1 MVRRHCMM
9 IETRR
14 AHRAGPTRHASSA
27 PPFALAKR
35 TLGALALGLSFAA
48 LVDCRASGAK
58 EGEKTA
64 GFPRS
69 ETFYLGGRQWGE
81 PSTFNPLCAAGCWPI
96 STMNLLYETLLM
108 YNSLTGE
115 MQPLLAESY
124 GVHDDSVEV
133 TLNPAARW
141 NDGTPISARDVIF
154 TFELGKK
161 YESLNIA
168 PIWRY
173 LVGIRATDGDAQAA
187 PPQAGAQYPR
197 HVVFEL
203 NRERR
208 NPLVVLDA
216 LQAQIIL
223 PRHVIE
229 PLLAERG
236 NDLDAFKKLKFEHSA
251 VSSGPYRLFS
261 SSSEK
266 IAVVRD
272 DDYWGNAA
280 LHGGKKPTPKYIVH
294 PLYKSNDAFSVALRQ
309 GRLDISTTFVPR
321 IWLKA
326 EKGVRSWFDHEP
338 YFISSSIPMLLVNH
352 KRAPLLDVHLR
363 RAMAFAIN
371 YKDIRELSV
380 SGYSEPLRPGIVLPF
395 GLERGYFS
403 EEDAQKYGT
412 WFDPARAKAEL
423 EAGGYQA
430 LFDESGEL
438 VETRD
443 RDGKKLPT
451 LYVKSPTGWTDW
463 ESIVRVAVKSMRAVG
478 IDVRERFVD
487 ASVFWNALYEG
498 DFDLIMHTPS
508 TQPSP
513 SKPWSRFEALL
524 TTRDFMPLGQ
534 RMYKNIG
541 RFNDPSAPGYVPR
554 IDELLALVPTLT
566 DEAARIAAYRE
577 LNVLFMQLQP
587 DLPLVYRPD
596 TFYEFSIKH
605 WSNLP
610 SANNP
615 YLPPL
620 IPGDRLG
627 TNMLWAIEPTIN

>member
-1 MVRRHCMM
+1 MHRSEMADSRSSSRLPL
-9 IETRR
+9 ERGR
-14 AHRAGPTRHASSA
+14 AA
-27 PPFALAKR
+27 R
-35 TLGALALGLSFAA
+35 TLAIGLALLGLAN
-48 LVDCRASGAK
+48 CRSSRSKGDDQNS
-58 EGEKTA
+58 

-81 PSTFNPLCAAGCWPI
+81 PSTFNPLGSAGWPI

-108 YNSLTGE
+108 YNSLTGQ

-124 GVHDDSVEV
+124 AVHDDSVEV

-141 NDGTPISARDVIF
+141 NDGKPVSAWDVSF
-154 TFELGKK
+154 TFELGNTYK
-161 YESLNIA
+161 SLNIA
-168 PIWRY
+168 PIWQY
-173 LVGIRATDGDAQAA
+173 LTAVRAYGEDGREAQPSTNDAE
-187 PPQAGAQYPR
+187 YPR
-197 HVVFEL
+197 RVVFQL
-203 NRERR
+203 NPAKK

-216 LQAQIIL
+216 LQAQIIV

-236 NDLDAFKKLKFEHSA
+236 NDLDQFKKLKFDQHA

-266 IAVVRD
+266 IAIQRD
-272 DDYWGNAA
+272 DGYWGNQA
-280 LHGGKKPTPKYIVH
+280 LHGGKKPAAKYVVH
-294 PLYKSNDAFSVALRQ
+294 PLYKSNDAFSVALSQ

-326 EKGVRSWFDHEP
+326 KKGVRSWLDREP
-338 YFISSSIPMLLVNH
+338 YFLSSSIPMLLVNH
-352 KRAPLLDVHLR
+352 KRAPLMDVHFR

-380 SGYSEPLRPGIVLPF
+380 SGYSEPLRPGIILPF
-395 GLERGYFS
+395 GLERRFFS
-403 EEDAQKYGT
+403 AEDARKYGT
-412 WFDPARAKAEL
+412 WFDPEQAKAEL
-423 EAGGYQA
+423 RAGGYTPIFGPDGD
-430 LFDESGEL
+430 LI
-438 VETRD
+438 ETRD
-443 RDGKKLPT
+443 RDGRKLPT

-463 ESIVRVAVKSMRAVG
+463 ESIVRIAVKSMRAVG
-478 IDVRERFVD
+478 IDARERFLD
-487 ASVFWNALYEG
+487 TSLFWNALYEG

-524 TTRDFMPLGQ
+524 TTQDFAPLGQ

-541 RFNDPSAPGYVPR
+541 RFNDPQAPGYLPR
-554 IDELLALVPTLT
+554 IDELLAQIPTLT
-566 DEAARIAAYRE
+566 DDAAQLAAYRE
-577 LNVLFMQLQP
+577 LNASFMREQP

-610 SANNP
+610 SAANP

-627 TNMLWAIEPTIN
+627 TNMLWEIEPVAN

>member
-1 MVRRHCMM
+1 M
-9 IETRR
+9 IETRLAHHSDASCSTNSARTR
-14 AHRAGPTRHASSA
+14 ASA
-27 PPFALAKR
+27 KRGARILAFGLLLLALA
-35 TLGALALGLSFAA
+35 
-48 LVDCRASGAK
+48 DCRPKRAK
-58 EGEKTA
+58 EDEK
-64 GFPRS
+64 GSVFPRA

-81 PSTFNPLCAAGCWPI
+81 PSTFNPIGTPGWPI
-96 STMNLLYETLLM
+96 STMNLLYETLLL
-108 YNSLTGE
+108 YNSLDGR

-124 GVHDDSVEV
+124 AVHDASVEV

-141 NDGTPISARDVIF
+141 NDGRPVSGGDVTF
-154 TFELGKK
+154 TFGLGQKFK
-161 YESLNIA
+161 SLNIA
-168 PIWRY
+168 PIWQY
-173 LVGIRATDGDAQAA
+173 LSSVRAYDKDGRVATDANIGQD
-187 PPQAGAQYPR
+187 YPR
-197 HVVFEL
+197 RVVFEL
-203 NRERR
+203 NPERK

-216 LQAQIIL
+216 LQAQIIV

-229 PLLAERG
+229 PLLAERD
-236 NDLDAFKKLKFEHSA
+236 NNLDEFKKLKFEQGA

-272 DDYWGNAA
+272 DGYWGNAA
-280 LHGGKKPTPKYIVH
+280 LHGGKKPAPKYIVH

-326 EKGVRSWFDHEP
+326 EKGVRSWLDREP
-338 YFISSSIPMLLVNH
+338 YFLSSSIPMLLVNH
-352 KRAPLLDVHLR
+352 KRAPLMDVHLR

-371 YKDIRELSV
+371 YNDIRELSV
-380 SGYSEPLRPGIVLPF
+380 SGYSEPLRPGIILPF
-395 GLERGYFS
+395 GLERRFFS
-403 EEDAQKYGT
+403 EEDAKKYGT
-412 WFDPARAKAEL
+412 WFDPERAKAEL
-423 EAGGYQA
+423 AAGGYSA
-430 LFDESGEL
+430 VFGPRGEL

-443 RDGKKLPT
+443 RDGKRVPT

-463 ESIVRVAVKSMRAVG
+463 ESIVRIAVKSMRGAG
-478 IDVRERFVD
+478 IDVRERFVET
-487 ASVFWNALYEG
+487 SVFWNALYEG

-524 TTRDFMPLGQ
+524 TSRDFVPLGQ

-541 RFNDPSAPGYVPR
+541 RFNDPHAPGYEPR
-554 IDELLALVPTLT
+554 IDKLLALIPTLT
-566 DEAARIAAYRE
+566 DEGARLGAYRE
-577 LNVLFMQLQP
+577 LNAIFMREQP
-587 DLPLVYRPD
+587 YLPLVYRPD

-610 SANNP
+610 SAENP

-627 TNMLWAIEPTIN
+627 TNMLWAITPVSN

>member
-1 MVRRHCMM
+1 M
-9 IETRR
+9 IDARR
-14 AHRAGPTRHASSA
+14 ARHSRAICSTSSA
-27 PPFALAKR
+27 RLAVLGKR
-35 TLGALALGLSFAA
+35 AAGALGLGLLLLGLA
-48 LVDCRASGAK
+48 DCRPNRAQEDDKGSV
-58 EGEKTA
+58 
-64 GFPRS
+64 FPRT

-81 PSTFNPLCAAGCWPI
+81 PSTFNPIGTPGWPI

-108 YNSLTGE
+108 YNSLDGR

-124 GVHDDSVEV
+124 AVHDDSVEV
-133 TLNPAARW
+133 TLNAAARW
-141 NDGTPISARDVIF
+141 NDGQPVSAWDVTF
-154 TFELGKK
+154 TFGLGQRFK
-161 YESLNIA
+161 SLNIA
-168 PIWRY
+168 PIWQY
-173 LVGIRATDGDAQAA
+173 LASVRAYDKDGREA
-187 PPQAGAQYPR
+187 PEANAGQDYPR
-197 HVVFEL
+197 RVVFAL
-203 NRERR
+203 NPEKK

-216 LQAQIIL
+216 LQAQIIV

-229 PLLAERG
+229 PLLAERH
-236 NDLDAFKKLKFEHSA
+236 NDLDEFKKLKFEHGA

-272 DDYWGNAA
+272 DDYWGNVA
-280 LHGGKKPTPKYIVH
+280 LHGGKKPAPKYIVH

-309 GRLDISTTFVPR
+309 GRLDLSTTFVPR

-326 EKGVRSWFDHEP
+326 EKGVRSWLDREP
-338 YFISSSIPMLLVNH
+338 YFLSSSIPMLLVNH
-352 KRAPLLDVHLR
+352 KRAPLMDVHLR

-371 YKDIRELSV
+371 YDDIRELSV
-380 SGYSEPLRPGIVLPF
+380 SGYSEPLRPGIILPF
-395 GLERGYFS
+395 GLERRFFS

-423 EAGGYQA
+423 AAGGYTSV
-430 LFDESGEL
+430 FGPRGEL

-443 RDGKKLPT
+443 RDGKRVPT

-463 ESIVRVAVKSMRAVG
+463 ESIVRVAVKSMRAAG
-478 IDVRERFVD
+478 IDVRERFVET
-487 ASVFWNALYEG
+487 SLFWNALYEG

-524 TTRDFMPLGQ
+524 TSRDFVPLGQ

-541 RFNDPSAPGYVPR
+541 RFNDPHAPGYDPR
-554 IDELLALVPTLT
+554 IDELLALIPTLT
-566 DEAARIAAYRE
+566 DDTVRLPAYRE
-577 LNVLFMQLQP
+577 LNALFMREQP
-587 DLPLVYRPD
+587 YLPLVYRPD

-605 WSNLP
+605 WANLP
-610 SANNP
+610 SAANP

-627 TNMLWAIEPTIN
+627 TNMLWSITPVSN

>member
-1 MVRRHCMM
+1 M

-14 AHRAGPTRHASSA
+14 AHLSRSKDSLCSAGLP
-27 PPFALAKR
+27 ALARRAAR
-35 TLGALALGLSFAA
+35 TFGLGLLLLGVA
-48 LVDCRASGAK
+48 DCRASRAK
-58 EGEKTA
+58 ADDKNSA
-64 GFPRS
+64 FPRA
-69 ETFYLGGRQWGE
+69 ETFYLGGRQWSE
-81 PSTFNPLCAAGCWPI
+81 PSTFNPLGSPGWPI

-108 YNSLTGE
+108 YNSITGQ

-124 GVHDDSVEV
+124 AVHDDSVEV

-141 NDGTPISARDVIF
+141 NDGKPVSASDVVF

-161 YESLNIA
+161 YKSLNIA
-168 PIWRY
+168 PIWQY
-173 LVGIRATDGDAQAA
+173 LLDVRAYDDAGREA
-187 PPQAGAQYPR
+187 PPPTSGGAPAR
-197 HVVFEL
+197 RVVFQL
-203 NRERR
+203 NRDKK

-216 LQAQIIL
+216 LQWQIIV
-223 PRHVIE
+223 PRHALE

-236 NDLDAFKKLKFEHSA
+236 DNLDEFKKLKFEHGA
-251 VSSGPYRLFS
+251 VSSGPYRLLS

-280 LHGGKKPTPKYIVH
+280 LHGGKKPAPKYIVH

-326 EKGVRSWFDHEP
+326 DKGVRSWLDHEP
-338 YFISSSIPMLLVNH
+338 YFLSSSIPMLLVNH
-352 KRAPLLDVHLR
+352 KHAPLMDVHLR

-371 YKDIRELSV
+371 YKDIRELAV
-380 SGYSEPLRPGIVLPF
+380 SGYSVPLRPGIILPF
-395 GLERGYFS
+395 GLERAFFS
-403 EEDAQKYGT
+403 EEDAQKFGT
-412 WFDPARAKAEL
+412 WFDPERARAEL
-423 EAGGYQA
+423 RAGGYTSR
-430 LFDESGEL
+430 FGPDGEL

-443 RDGKKLPT
+443 RDGKRLPT

-463 ESIVRVAVKSMRAVG
+463 ESIVRIAVKSMRAVG
-478 IDVRERFVD
+478 IDARERFVD
-487 ASVFWNALYEG
+487 TGLFWNALYEG

-524 TTRDFMPLGQ
+524 TSRDFVPLGQ

-541 RFNDPSAPGYVPR
+541 RFNDPEAPGYEPR
-554 IDELLALVPTLT
+554 IDELLSRIPTLT
-566 DEAARIAAYRE
+566 DDAARLAAYRE
-577 LNVLFMQLQP
+577 LNVLFMKMQP

-596 TFYEFSIKH
+596 TFYEFSVKH

-610 SANNP
+610 SAANP

-627 TNMLWAIEPTIN
+627 TNMLWSIRPVTN